1 MDLASNDL
9 VLKILQVLYEVVEC
23 PLCGTRIRFGDIE
36 CPHCGKDLDD
46 DLLILAE
53 RLISRLQD

>member
-1 MDLASNDL
+1 LARNDL
-9 VLKILQVLYEVVEC
+9 VLKILQVLYEFVVC
-23 PLCGTRIRFGDIE
+23 PLCETRIRFGDIE

-53 RLISRLQD
+53 RLISKLED

>member
-1 MDLASNDL
+1 MELARNDL
-9 VLKILQVLYEVVEC
+9 VLKILQVLYEVVVC

-53 RLISRLQD
+53 RLISKLQD